1 MTADGSP
8 DATRATE
15 VEHSLESLT
24 LGVQAAWGRK
34 VRAGRGPKPELTLE
48 RIVAAGVALA
58 DAEGLQAVSM
68 SRVGAAVGTGA
79 MSLYRYVS
87 GKDELLTLMVDAAFG
102 RPTPRPPESTGWRA
116 GLTWW
121 ARTQLEAMSRHA
133 WAVRVPLPGPP
144 LTPNIVRWL
153 EHGLH
158 ALTGLPLTETEKMS
172 VILLV
177 SGYARNEA
185 SVSAD
190 LDQTFLAG
198 STPQQAM
205 SRYGRLLAE
214 LTNEG
219 EFPELTTVVSSGF
232 FDAQDDPP
240 DAEFLFG
247 LERILDGIELLIAR
261 KEHSPG

>member
-1 MTADGSP
+1 MSP
-8 DATRATE
+8 E
-15 VEHSLESLT
+15 QPLETLT
-24 LGVQAAWGRK
+24 VGVQAAWGRK
-34 VRAGRGPKPELTLE
+34 AASARGPKPELSLE

-58 DAEGLQAVSM
+58 DTEGLAAVSM
-68 SRVGAAVGTGA
+68 SKVAGAVGTGA

-87 GKDELLTLMVDAAFG
+87 GKEELLTLMVDAAYG
-102 RPTPRPPESTGWRA
+102 APTPRPADAAGWRA

-121 ARTQLEAMSRHA
+121 ARIQLDAMSRHG

-153 EHGLH
+153 ENGLRC
-158 ALTGLPLTETEKMS
+158 LSGTPLSETEKMS

-185 SVSAD
+185 SVTAD
-190 LDQTFLAG
+190 LDETFLAG
-198 STPQQAM
+198 ATPQEAM
-205 SRYGRLLAE
+205 SRYGRLLTE
-214 LTNEG
+214 LTDER
-219 EFPELTTVVSSGF
+219 EFPELNTVIASGF

-247 LERILDGIELLIAR
+247 LERILDGIAELILR
-261 KEHSPG
+261 KQGD

>member
-1 MTADGSP
+1 MTADGP
-8 DATRATE
+8 TE
-15 VEHSLESLT
+15 AEPPLEALS

-34 VRAGRGPKPELTLE
+34 QRPGRGPKPELTLE

-58 DAEGLQAVSM
+58 DAEGIQAVSM
-68 SRVGAAVGTGA
+68 SRVAAAVGTGA

-87 GKDELLTLMVDAAFG
+87 GKDELLTLMVDAAYG
-102 RPTPRPPESTGWRA
+102 APTPRPEEAAGWRA

-121 ARTQLEAMSRHA
+121 ARIQLDAMSRHG

-153 EHGLH
+153 EHGLR

-190 LDQTFLAG
+190 LDETFLAG

-205 SRYGRLLAE
+205 SRYGRLLSE
-214 LTNEG
+214 LTAG
-219 EFPELTTVVSSGF
+219 HDFPGLNTVIESGF
-232 FDAQDDPP
+232 FEAQDDPP

-247 LERILDGIELLIAR
+247 LERILDGIELLIQR
-261 KEHSPG
+261 KNHAA

>member
-1 MTADGSP
+1 M
-8 DATRATE
+8 
-15 VEHSLESLT
+15 SLEKPPLET
-24 LGVQAAWGRK
+24 LSPAVRAAWGRK
-34 VRAGRGPKPELTLE
+34 ERAGRGPKPELTLE
-48 RIVAAGVALA
+48 RIVSAGVALA
-58 DAEGLQAVSM
+58 DAEGLPAVSM
-68 SRVGAAVGTGA
+68 SKVAAAIGTGA

-87 GKDELLTLMVDAAFG
+87 GKDELLTLMVDAAYG
-102 RPTPRPPESTGWRA
+102 PSPTPPDEPPGWRA

-121 ARTQLEAMSRHA
+121 ARTQLEAMSRHS

-158 ALTGLPLTETEKMS
+158 YLRETPLTETEKMS

-190 LDQTFLAG
+190 LDETFLAG
-198 STPQQAM
+198 ATPQQAM
-205 SRYGRLLAE
+205 SRYGRLLTE
-214 LTNEG
+214 LTDER
-219 EFPELTTVVSSGF
+219 EFPGLNAVIASGF

-247 LERILDGIELLIAR
+247 LERILDGIELLIHR
-261 KEHSPG
+261 KESSPD